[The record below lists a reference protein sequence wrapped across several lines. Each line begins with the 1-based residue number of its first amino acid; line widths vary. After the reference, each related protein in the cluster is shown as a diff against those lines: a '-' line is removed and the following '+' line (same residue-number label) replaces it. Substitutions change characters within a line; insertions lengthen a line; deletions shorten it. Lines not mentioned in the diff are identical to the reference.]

1 MKDFTWLNNQSA
13 KVTRLLQNCCSQR
26 HERDFPTWLSL
37 ALGSYEL
44 SEKTQHG
51 LACPSSSS
59 CCGFPFSILREID
72 LWLRFISR
80 RKAELMRFSWYTA
93 QHTHQVKEKKMKN
106 WNDKVALLAC
116 CQSNWSDL
124 CCWGVMGRNKICTNL
139 SRSYFWRKGHKIH
152 SLSIYGSRKSLS
164 SFLIMILKQN
174 ENKTHSES
182 APKVKPSLSYPW
194 K

>member
-1 MKDFTWLNNQSA
+1 MAQFGIGW
-13 KVTRLLQNCCSQR
+13 R
-26 HERDFPTWLSL
+26 
-37 ALGSYEL
+37 SYEL

-59 CCGFPFSILREID
+59 CCGLPFSIVREIN

-124 CCWGVMGRNKICTNL
+124 CAAEVWWIEIKYVRIYLDHTSEERATKYIRSLFMGRGNL
-139 SRSYFWRKGHKIH
+139 SIFFWQWYWSKTKIKPIQNQLRKWSH
-152 SLSIYGSRKSLS
+152 L
-164 SFLIMILKQN
+164 
-174 ENKTHSES
+174 
-182 APKVKPSLSYPW
+182 
-194 K
+194 